1 MSTFKISKLAHDAGL
16 STTVVRDYVLRGLLH
31 PASRTQSGH
40 HLFDD
45 HSLERLHFVRSLFE
59 AGIGL
64 NELTRL
70 CHALDDGENAA
81 AETLERVRRRIAARR
96 AALSSLDL
104 RLGNMISA
112 MAAVPGRENG
122 HV

>member
-1 MSTFKISKLAHDAGL
+1 MSCGTMCCAVCSTRPVAHRAGIISL
-16 STTVVRDYVLRGLLH
+16 TIIRW
-31 PASRTQSGH
+31 SGSI
-40 HLFDD
+40 LC
-45 HSLERLHFVRSLFE
+45 
-59 AGIGL
+59 GIGL

>member
-1 MSTFKISKLAHDAGL
+1 M
-16 STTVVRDYVLRGLLH
+16 
-31 PASRTQSGH
+31 
-40 HLFDD
+40 
-45 HSLERLHFVRSLFE
+45 RSLFE